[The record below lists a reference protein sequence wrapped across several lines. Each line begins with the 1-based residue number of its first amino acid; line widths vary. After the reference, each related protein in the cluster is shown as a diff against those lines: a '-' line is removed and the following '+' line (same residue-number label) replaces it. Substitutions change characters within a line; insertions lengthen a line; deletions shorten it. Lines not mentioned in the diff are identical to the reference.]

1 MTKIEW
7 TDEVWNPVTGCTKI
21 ATGCKNCYAERMAK
35 RLRGRC
41 GYPADD
47 PFKVTL
53 HRDRF
58 TQPLRWRNP
67 RKGIFVC
74 SMGDLFHK
82 EVSSE
87 DIAAIFG
94 VMAATPNH
102 TYLVLTK
109 RPDRMRRW
117 FQQTSE
123 CLPAPEYSNYFR
135 LGDSRTA
142 KVVASYAIDSVEE
155 AGRLIAKQWGCL
167 QWPLPNVLLGVSA
180 STQSDLERLWP
191 DLRRTPAVLRFLS
204 LEPLLGPIDL
214 RRVYSGTMNEN
225 CHSEADWLI
234 IGSESGPRRR
244 ECDNQW
250 IAGIVRQCVDSDIP
264 VFVKQAHEGGQVV
277 KMPKVL
283 GRVWDQMPMR
293 SK

>member
-7 TDEVWNPVTGCTKI
+7 ATDVWNPITGCTKI
-21 ATGCKNCYAERMAK
+21 ATGCRNCYAERMAK
-35 RLRGRC
+35 RLRGRY
-41 GYPADD
+41 GYPTEN

-58 TQPLRWRNP
+58 AQPLRRRNP

-74 SMGDLFHK
+74 SMSDLFHK
-82 EVSSE
+82 EVSGG

-94 VMAATPNH
+94 IMAATPQH
-102 TYLVLTK
+102 TYFVLTK

-142 KVVASYAIDSVEE
+142 KVVASYAIDSIEE
-155 AGRLIAKQWGCL
+155 TGRLIAKRWECL
-167 QWPLPNVLLGVSA
+167 QWPLPNVWLGVSA
-180 STQSDLERLWP
+180 STQSDLERMWADLLWA
-191 DLRRTPAVLRFLS
+191 PAVLRFLS
-204 LEPLLGPIDL
+204 LEPLLGPIDVG
-214 RRVYSGTMNEN
+214 RVQDV
-225 CHSEADWLI
+225 DWVI
-234 IGSESGPRRR
+234 VGAESGPRRR
-244 ECDNQW
+244 ECRTEW
-250 IAGIVRQCVDSDIP
+250 IESIVKQCVDSDTP
-264 VFVKQAHEGGQVV
+264 VFVKQAHEDGKLV
-277 KMPKVL
+277 KMPQVL
-283 GRVWDQMPMR
+283 GRVWDQIPMR